1 MEAENIQPFNRRPLI
16 IAGILLGIGQ
26 GGFFDGIVFHQILQ
40 WHHMFTN
47 VETSQ
52 TVNGLELN
60 TIGDGFFHAFDWLAT
75 IAGVVTLWLAVKRDD
90 VPKSTSILIGSF
102 TIGAGLF
109 NVVEGIVNHHILQ
122 IHHVRPGAHQLA
134 WDLGFIGVGLLAIA
148 IGWVV
153 LSRNKISAPIAK

>member
-1 MEAENIQPFNRRPLI
+1 MEAQNTRPLNRRPLI

-47 VETSQ
+47 IETSQ
-52 TVNGLELN
+52 TVNGFELN
-60 TIGDGFFHAFDWLAT
+60 TIGDGFFHAFDWLMT
-75 IAGVVTLWLAVKRDD
+75 IAGIVTLWLAVKRDD
-90 VPKSTSILIGSF
+90 VPKSTPIFIGSF

-109 NVVEGIVNHHILQ
+109 NLVEGIINHHILQ

-134 WDLGFIGVGLLAIA
+134 WDLSFLGIGLLAIA
-148 IGWVV
+148 IGWVILLRTKV
-153 LSRNKISAPIAK
+153 SAPVTK